1 MAGGQQNPR
10 RGRRR
15 GPAREQDDASD
26 WAPKDGPADE
36 PEPGADFAEVA
47 TGIAAA
53 PAEESDEWSDP
64 QAAEQS
70 DKADRKQ
77 GRERAHRRPE
87 PMRTGGKLAD
97 LEQRLERLEAA
108 GGGEPEG
115 VDELRQAQAADRE
128 QLEAL
133 REEIAQLRR
142 AREADQE
149 LIAVLS
155 ERFRAPEA
163 PGPANGEPLDLN
175 RASFEEL
182 RALGISKTQATRV
195 ISAREAAG
203 AYASLDELDGLPGF
217 SPEQLEAFKSSVRI

>member
-1 MAGGQQNPR
+1 MAGGPQNPR
-10 RGRRR
+10 RSRRR
-15 GPAREQDDASD
+15 GPAREQDDASE
-26 WAPKDGPADE
+26 WAPKDG

-53 PAEESDEWSDP
+53 PAAEPDEWSDP
-64 QAAEQS
+64 KAAEQS
-70 DKADRKQ
+70 DRADRKE

-87 PMRTGGKLAD
+87 PIRSGGKLAD
-97 LEQRLERLEAA
+97 LEQRLERLEA
-108 GGGEPEG
+108 
-115 VDELRQAQAADRE
+115 DHE
-128 QLEAL
+128 QLKAL

-155 ERFRAPEA
+155 ERFR
-163 PGPANGEPLDLN
+163 GPAAPASNGDQLDLN

-203 AYASLDELDGLPGF
+203 AYTSLDELDGLPGF
-217 SPEQLEAFKSSVRI
+217 SPEQLETFKSSVRI

>member
-1 MAGGQQNPR
+1 MPGAQ
-10 RGRRR
+10 
-15 GPAREQDDASD
+15 EDASE
-26 WAPKDGPADE
+26 WAPTDGPA
-36 PEPGADFAEVA
+36 
-47 TGIAAA
+47 AAA
-53 PAEESDEWSDP
+53 EPDEWSDP
-64 QAAEQS
+64 KAGEQS
-70 DKADRKQ
+70 DKAERKQ

-108 GGGEPEG
+108 GDGRPEG
-115 VDELRQAQAADRE
+115 VDELRRAQAADRE
-128 QLEAL
+128 QLHAL
-133 REEIAQLRR
+133 GEEIAQLRR

-155 ERFRAPEA
+155 ERFRAPAA
-163 PGPANGEPLDLN
+163 PGPANGGEQLDLN

-217 SPEQLEAFKSSVRI
+217 SPEQLEAFKSSVRL